1 MRPLVRCRHHPRGCS
16 HGRPSGSY
24 RRYGSEDHRST
35 SPTQPLGSWLDG
47 LPDPEP
53 DLDSILV
60 LKNASAQPACSS
72 LHLSTEE
79 AFGRA
84 YQAIEHYQRTKV
96 ACLAPGKRNMY
107 PTQNLP
113 FMVFDQL
120 DREMFRSVLKGNV
133 YLKWSVR
140 LPAGIYATTRRAD
153 PRKTPRIT
161 IILSKSLSE
170 APRVEVLCTL
180 VHQMMHA
187 YFLQCCGFQTEDGG
201 SDGHD
206 LCHGPEF
213 RALLL
218 TIGRRCCLNG
228 HQSTFAFS
236 NPLPIRPGSR
246 RLRRRPGPRRESWSN
261 CYASVS
267 PMRGVDRIDD
277 KNWRDMA
284 IAKVR
289 SLDDKSETLQT
300 QQSDISRVLE
310 FMIPFRDGV
319 PPAMFN
325 SPIPA
330 KPRSPR
336 PSEPDFYFID
346 TATSTVS
353 SPVPRSQYALAPESY
368 IELHFG
374 SHAFPLERDRI
385 APHLPWLAKSPC
397 FINKR
402 ILVLPPWS
410 DSTDVVILYTFLNCT
425 PYSSSTA
432 TRSDPVQFPVIGT
445 YKPNSTATVKSQI
458 SLYYL
463 ALALDCTPLASYAI
477 DTLNTLRCT
486 HENPIAVLESIY
498 HPPESVPQIP
508 GFRDWTKSWLAL
520 RIPHVEGWEDYAAK
534 YPTNLSV
541 VKDHPDWQ
549 AAYVTLREKGTVL
562 VTDLDAVEAEIAK
575 PQARTSTYQPEQPRL
590 SPHDFLFSVL
600 PPANQET
607 NHRPTSRQD
616 PSSTPLPFHFP
627 ALPSASNPTPA
638 LYWHDMPASKDI
650 EEEYWRKMRDE
661 DEAQKKRQEEEEE
674 EKRRKRKEEEARKK
688 RKDEEERKR
697 KEEEQKANQDDW
709 IRMMQ
714 MFRDGGFSFGEK

>member
-1 MRPLVRCRHHPRGCS
+1 MRPLVPCRHHPRGCS

-47 LPDPEP
+47 LPNPEP

-60 LKNASAQPACSS
+60 LKNATAQPACSS

-133 YLKWSVR
+133 HLTWSVP
-140 LPAGIYATTRRAD
+140 LPSGIYATTRKAD
-153 PRKTPRIT
+153 PIKWPRIT
-161 IILSKSLSE
+161 IMLSKSLSE
-170 APRVEVLCTL
+170 APRSEVLRTL

-187 YFLQCCGFQTEDGG
+187 YFLQCCGYQTQGGG

-218 TIGRRCCLNG
+218 TIGRRCYLNG

-246 RLRRRPGPRRESWSN
+246 RLLRRPGPRRKSWSN
-261 CYASVS
+261 CYTSVS

-289 SLDDKSETLQT
+289 SLDEEIQTLRT
-300 QQSDISRVLE
+300 QQPDISRVLE
-310 FMIPFRDGV
+310 FLIPFRDGV
-319 PPAMFN
+319 PPTKLDF
-325 SPIPA
+325 PIPA
-330 KPRSPR
+330 KPRSPQ

-346 TATSTVS
+346 PATSIVS
-353 SPVPRSQYALAPESY
+353 SPMPRSQYPLAPESY
-368 IELHFG
+368 IELRFG
-374 SHAFPLERDRI
+374 SHAFPLERDHI

-397 FINKR
+397 FFNKR

-410 DSTDVVILYTFLNCT
+410 DSTNVVILHTFLHYT

-432 TRSDPVQFPVIGT
+432 TPSDPVQFPIIGT
-445 YKPNSTATVKSQI
+445 YKLNSSATVKSQI
-458 SLYYL
+458 SVYYL
-463 ALALDCTPLASYAI
+463 ALALQCIPLASYAI
-477 DTLNTLRCT
+477 DTLKTLRYT

-520 RIPHVEGWEDYAAK
+520 RIPHADGWEDYAAK

-575 PQARTSTYQPEQPRL
+575 PQALTSTYQQEQPRL
-590 SPHDFLFSVL
+590 SSHDFLLSVL
-600 PPANQET
+600 PPTNQET
-607 NHRPTSRQD
+607 YHRPISRQD
-616 PSSTPLPFHFP
+616 PSSTPIPFHFP
-627 ALPSASNPTPA
+627 ALPSALNPAPA
-638 LYWHDMPASKDI
+638 YYWHELPASKDI
-650 EEEYWRKMRDE
+650 QEENWRKMRDE
-661 DEAQKKRQEEEEE
+661 DEAQKKRQEEEE
-674 EKRRKRKEEEARKK
+674 KRRKRKEEEGRKK
-688 RKDEEERKR
+688 RKEEEERKR
-697 KEEEQKANQDDW
+697 KEEEQKATQNDI
-709 IRMMQ
+709 IRIMQ
-714 MFRDGGFSFGEK
+714 MWRDGDFPFGEK